1 MKLKSGLGTFY
12 AIQIENST
20 GPARGVFC
28 VSQFSYGIP
37 QTSYLITYP
46 PPSPD
51 PNAAP
56 PPNAGEDAAPAP
68 NTEEPN
74 CDWLPNTGPLP
85 NAGLPPNVALPLN
98 AGLLPNV
105 AALPNAGGEPN
116 RPTDQTRHNNN
127 NKCTQ
132 T

>member
-12 AIQIENST
+12 AIQPGNST
-20 GPARGVFC
+20 GPSSGVFS
-28 VSQFSYGIP
+28 VSQFGISR
-37 QTSYLITYP
+37 TSYLGTYP

-85 NAGLPPNVALPLN
+85 NAGLPPNVALPPN

-116 RPTDQTRHNNN
+116 
-127 NKCTQ
+127 
-132 T
+132 